1 MLSLPKANEASAA
14 GQVRVCSHPKAWVG
28 QGRRCRAEE
37 WADGGKA
44 SKAEEWADGGKASKA
59 EVWEV
64 GDEASRAEVWADRD
78 EISEAEVWADGV
90 KVFRRHGVRGF
101 RTQYQRWIR
110 QKEILSDS

>member
-28 QGRRCRAEE
+28 QDRQYRAEE

-44 SKAEEWADGGKASKA
+44 SKAEAWEVGDEVSKA
-59 EVWEV
+59 EVWENRGEV
-64 GDEASRAEVWADRD
+64 SKAEVREDGDEV
-78 EISEAEVWADGV
+78 SEAEVWADGV